1 MTARQTATAANRLT
15 VAEVTSISS
24 VKAPKG
30 ARIRKIVMAASRAVD
45 LYIVKI
51 DLAVEEGKVK
61 QNLYSVKIE

>member
-1 MTARQTATAANRLT
+1 
-15 VAEVTSISS
+15 
-24 VKAPKG
+24 
-30 ARIRKIVMAASRAVD
+30 MAASRAVD